1 MDTQKFEK
9 AVEHFKHELSSL
21 RTGRA
26 STALV
31 DSISVDVYG
40 TLTPIIHIASISTP
54 DAKTIAIQPWDK
66 SNLGAIEKAIIASNI
81 GLNPVNDGVLIR
93 LSVPPMTEERRK
105 EMVKVMGQLAEQAKI
120 AIRGAREEELKTL
133 KAQEENNEITEDD
146 LKGQKEELQK
156 IVDGYNDKIKE
167 LAAAKEKEV
176 MTI

>member
-9 AVEHFKHELSSL
+9 AVEHFKIELGSL

-26 STALV
+26 SAALV
-31 DSISVDVYG
+31 DAISAEVYG
-40 TLTPIIHIASISTP
+40 AMTPLAHIASVSTP
-54 DAKTIAIQPWDK
+54 DAKTVAIQPWDK
-66 SNLGAIEKAIIASNI
+66 SNLGAIEKAIVASNI

-120 AIRGAREEELKTL
+120 AIRAVREEELKTL
-133 KAQEENNEITEDD
+133 KAQEENNEITQDD
-146 LKGQKEELQK
+146 LEAQKADLQK
-156 IVDGYNDKIKE
+156 VVDSYNDKIKE